1 MHIFPNRFVSEHDGS
16 SCILVD
22 AERSRTVLLIPAA
35 TSSTATWVCEEN
47 EIQAAVGKRDSVVE
61 RRILND
67 TIVVAEIQLP
77 SGGKVVMIPPT
88 LVQTREGRRELMSLL
103 NRPLTDVPS
112 GPESNGETES
122 EKTAQEERM
131 NEDSAA
137 SVGPGVSESLPT
149 ATLPKFTSLD
159 VQLLRKA
166 GKFDP
171 NFPTN
176 SRNPVEFET
185 DLFKGK
191 VLLLIRPTDPD
202 EDPYWSER
210 LFAKK
215 KRNVVLQIQGKFKR
229 KPKGKLFLGAEISQ
243 KMKVGLLTRG
253 LLGLLIRCLER
264 FFSDLRYSFGDT
276 EGLEMPR
283 VAAPAHSSFERVAVT
298 PRGEVPPTISEDP
311 FPESKE
317 ASSARRKAK
326 NWDWNMEDTYSM
338 TYYSMYIDLPT
349 WHLVNLPMS
358 GDINLRTLWSDSFLR
373 IVLYEKTGKQQPH
386 LQKYNNYAFAI
397 QVTYFGDKDQS
408 AEEELEDEERDNIFR
423 VSDRS
428 RLLEREESEGSEG
441 ENHSAGLKRLDSQSF
456 PALMLADSDGED
468 FYDAEETSVSLV
480 YEQSASDN
488 DPAVSVDLL
497 VTIDSIVPAWLD
509 VVSNRGG
516 YCRTFAIVV
525 GLNVTFRS
533 VQACELAIGDSGA
546 QRRVSRLVDEN
557 FSPRMSTA
565 ERMRRMLGLVLV
577 NGDQNSLRHF
587 KREQS
592 DFDATFLKRA
602 PTPLSEKKHSII
614 RVSGFVARAV
624 SDRHWIEEW
633 AKITDCNISFY
644 HPEKRKPHFRIT
656 ISSIMRTE
664 RMEPGAFPHLPG
676 FCFLV
681 VETVGRSVYLMFSS
695 ETDCN
700 AWLEV
705 ILRVKMLNQNDD
717 RDSVASQD
725 TSSPQLMEFD
735 NPAEEFL
742 HKSSMWNV
750 KNRRILNCGQ
760 FCFRAQVNVKNPL
773 ILAEEALRLALNP
786 SSDEDYQ
793 RRRQFLSSAA
803 VLKRANV
810 RGLPEESRLAF
821 FLNVYH
827 TMIMHAFLVL
837 GPPGSSLKWIGYFNN
852 IAYEVGDDVFSLTE
866 LEHCIIR
873 SKMAYP
879 SQFISRFVL
888 PKSQYAFALTKA
900 DYRINF
906 ALNCGSTSNPSCIFI
921 FRPERLNEQLD
932 AACRLYLS
940 SVVVTV
946 QKSSREV
953 YVQLPRVCQWFSE
966 DFGTQTEMIS
976 KIQPYLKTSE
986 RQKLSLCWATLPQ
999 TYDMS
1004 AVTVRY
1010 KDYSFQCRPLTL
1022 LPGTV

>member
-1 MHIFPNRFVSEHDGS
+1 MGSGPSSVLSLNTEDPKQDAAELMHIFPNRFVSEHDGS

-397 QVTYFGDKDQS
+397 QVRK
-408 AEEELEDEERDNIFR
+408 
-423 VSDRS
+423 
-428 RLLEREESEGSEG
+428 
-441 ENHSAGLKRLDSQSF
+441 
-456 PALMLADSDGED
+456 
-468 FYDAEETSVSLV
+468 
-480 YEQSASDN
+480 
-488 DPAVSVDLL
+488 
-497 VTIDSIVPAWLD
+497 
-509 VVSNRGG
+509 
-516 YCRTFAIVV
+516 
-525 GLNVTFRS
+525 
-533 VQACELAIGDSGA
+533 
-546 QRRVSRLVDEN
+546 
-557 FSPRMSTA
+557 
-565 ERMRRMLGLVLV
+565 
-577 NGDQNSLRHF
+577 
-587 KREQS
+587 
-592 DFDATFLKRA
+592 
-602 PTPLSEKKHSII
+602 TPM
-614 RVSGFVARAV
+614 
-624 SDRHWIEEW
+624 
-633 AKITDCNISFY
+633 T
-644 HPEKRKPHFRIT
+644 T
-656 ISSIMRTE
+656 
-664 RMEPGAFPHLPG
+664 
-676 FCFLV
+676 
-681 VETVGRSVYLMFSS
+681 
-695 ETDCN
+695 
-700 AWLEV
+700 
-705 ILRVKMLNQNDD
+705 
-717 RDSVASQD
+717 
-725 TSSPQLMEFD
+725 
-735 NPAEEFL
+735 
-742 HKSSMWNV
+742 
-750 KNRRILNCGQ
+750 
-760 FCFRAQVNVKNPL
+760 
-773 ILAEEALRLALNP
+773 
-786 SSDEDYQ
+786 
-793 RRRQFLSSAA
+793 
-803 VLKRANV
+803 
-810 RGLPEESRLAF
+810 
-821 FLNVYH
+821 
-827 TMIMHAFLVL
+827 
-837 GPPGSSLKWIGYFNN
+837 
-852 IAYEVGDDVFSLTE
+852 
-866 LEHCIIR
+866 
-873 SKMAYP
+873 
-879 SQFISRFVL
+879 
-888 PKSQYAFALTKA
+888 
-900 DYRINF
+900 
-906 ALNCGSTSNPSCIFI
+906 
-921 FRPERLNEQLD
+921 
-932 AACRLYLS
+932 
-940 SVVVTV
+940 
-946 QKSSREV
+946 
-953 YVQLPRVCQWFSE
+953 
-966 DFGTQTEMIS
+966 TQ
-976 KIQPYLKTSE
+976 
-986 RQKLSLCWATLPQ
+986 
-999 TYDMS
+999 
-1004 AVTVRY
+1004 
-1010 KDYSFQCRPLTL
+1010 
-1022 LPGTV
+1022 